1 MRLSLHSRDKRIE
14 ELEWRGES
22 ERKFSFR
29 ALASWGASLNYSAI
43 LFLFIFAI
51 PTSVSVVYYG
61 LVASDRY
68 VSESKFIVRGVNGG
82 QIGGLS
88 VLLRTFGISRSN
100 DDTFAIEEYILS
112 RDALNDLSRFVDVT
126 GAYTRDQADFVTRY
140 GTTFGEN
147 TFESLYSYFIDQIR
161 VVRDVETGITTLS
174 VSAYEARDAKDIADG
189 LLKLGEARVNEM
201 NARSRKDAL
210 ASAIESLQAAE
221 ANVLSAQTELTRFR
235 NAEFTVDMKKS
246 VSGNLD
252 VITELHK
259 DLATQQVL
267 LQQLEASSPSNPGIH
282 SQAKRVAAIENQL
295 ATEKSKIAG
304 SDDAIATKL
313 GDYEGLLLRKGL
325 ADSLYES
332 AVTSLDQARDEARR
346 KQIYLEPIVRPNQP
360 DRPSEPRRL
369 RSIFTVA
376 LLTFASYLMIYLLV
390 SGSREHLNIH

>member
-1 MRLSLHSRDKRIE
+1 MHSRDKRIE

-210 ASAIESLQAAE
+210 ASAIEIAA
-221 ANVLSAQTELTRFR
+221 
-235 NAEFTVDMKKS
+235 
-246 VSGNLD
+246 SG
-252 VITELHK
+252 
-259 DLATQQVL
+259 
-267 LQQLEASSPSNPGIH
+267 
-282 SQAKRVAAIENQL
+282 
-295 ATEKSKIAG
+295 
-304 SDDAIATKL
+304 
-313 GDYEGLLLRKGL
+313 
-325 ADSLYES
+325 
-332 AVTSLDQARDEARR
+332 
-346 KQIYLEPIVRPNQP
+346 
-360 DRPSEPRRL
+360 
-369 RSIFTVA
+369 
-376 LLTFASYLMIYLLV
+376 
-390 SGSREHLNIH
+390 